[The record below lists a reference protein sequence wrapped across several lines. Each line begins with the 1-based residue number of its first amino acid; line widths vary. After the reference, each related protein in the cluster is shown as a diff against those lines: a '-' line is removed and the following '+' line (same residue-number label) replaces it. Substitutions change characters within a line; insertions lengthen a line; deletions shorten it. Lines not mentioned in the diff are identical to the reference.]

1 MISKVKRRLFN
12 YAAVLL
18 CLFLTACGTTTTS
31 LKKIEPFTFIDHQQA
46 NFGTDDLEGSV
57 WVADFIF
64 TSCETVCQPMTAE
77 MASLQQAAKERDIP
91 VQFVSFS
98 VDPTIDT
105 PEILHDY
112 VSDFTDDT
120 SNWHLLTGYTQDDIE
135 EFAREQFNTIV
146 QKPSSSTQV
155 IHSTN
160 FYLVD
165 QEGHIVGE
173 FNFIDPAYQDELLAT
188 IEKIGK

>member
-1 MISKVKRRLFN
+1 MINKVKRRLFN

-18 CLFLTACGTTTTS
+18 CLFLTACGAQKTP
-31 LKKIEPFTFIDHQQA
+31 LKKIEPFTFMDHQEEY
-46 NFGTDDLEGSV
+46 FGTDDLEGSI
-57 WVADFIF
+57 WIADFIF
-64 TSCETVCQPMTAE
+64 TNCETVCQPMTAE
-77 MASLQQAAKERDIP
+77 MASLQQAANERGLP

-98 VDPTIDT
+98 VDPAMDT

-112 VSDFTDDT
+112 VHQFTDDT
-120 SNWHLLTGYTQDDIE
+120 SNWHLLTGYTQDEIE
-135 EFAREQFNTIV
+135 HFAREQFNTIV

-165 QEGHIVGE
+165 QEGHTVGE
-173 FNFIDPAYQDELLAT
+173 YNFIDPTYQEELLAT
-188 IEKIGK
+188 IEKMSK